1 VFVGVYTLLPPKVG
15 EISYYTSNEKLQKKP
30 TFVMVI
36 INPTI
41 ISKVVILAHDGL
53 ICISQI

>member
-1 VFVGVYTLLPPKVG
+1 VGVYTLLPPKVG
-15 EISYYTSNEKLQKKP
+15 EFFYYTSNEKLPKKL

-36 INPTI
+36 TNPTT
-41 ISKVVILAHDGL
+41 ISKVIILAHDGL